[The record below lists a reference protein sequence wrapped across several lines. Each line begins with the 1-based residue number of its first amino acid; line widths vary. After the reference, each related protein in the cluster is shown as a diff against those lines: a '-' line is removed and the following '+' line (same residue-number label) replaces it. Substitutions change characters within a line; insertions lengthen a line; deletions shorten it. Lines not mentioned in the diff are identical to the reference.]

1 MSLQEYLEKNKIS
14 YRDLAKK
21 AGVNYT
27 TIFKYLKQDSR
38 ALRYDIA
45 VKVSKATGGKVSVDS
60 LAQR

>member
-1 MSLQEYLEKNKIS
+1 MELKNYLEKNKIT
-14 YRDLAKK
+14 YRELAKK

>member
-45 VKVSKATGGKVSVDS
+45 IKVS
-60 LAQR
+60 